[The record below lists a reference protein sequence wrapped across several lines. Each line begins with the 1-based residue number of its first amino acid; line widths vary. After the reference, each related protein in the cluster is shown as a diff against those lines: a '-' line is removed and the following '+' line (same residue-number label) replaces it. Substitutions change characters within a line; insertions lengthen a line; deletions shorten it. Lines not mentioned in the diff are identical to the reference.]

1 MDCTAGPP
9 SSVPDPQPLPAAP
22 APSSTRDLLSAWL
35 AVVLFV
41 AVLAVPGAADSPFG
55 NAHPSSPSR
64 LALVGAFG
72 LAATL
77 LLFRPGRVPGLALA
91 ALAALAIVKGGLG
104 VAAPVTGW
112 HATYTLTDTEPPLVA
127 RFIAGF
133 SSPSHRVDRR
143 IAFSGETFGLHF
155 LNDVMRY
162 GANGALQQRDTELPL
177 QVQWSGYVY
186 LPEGGPLTA
195 YLRGHGRF
203 WLELDRRGWAE
214 MTDPDYATVTTPHP
228 VSAGLH
234 VVRLAYEKPAAV
246 APAAF
251 LTLAAGEQVLVPG
264 PTARDVER
272 QARGGL
278 LASLTTGVVIAAAFI
293 AAVAIAVGL
302 GRRRFETWH
311 GSRVVAI
318 AGLALAVSV
327 GVAGWRHAR
336 PLTGTTV
343 HLAAGGDPLMY
354 EANAREIAQ
363 NGPLMRYGNPLGR
376 GTPFYFYPLYPYVR
390 AASLFVMGEDFAG
403 SVVLNTLAV
412 AVLGPL
418 FLALGWA
425 RLPTWR
431 ALAGLSVLAWITY
444 RHLFYFTLWGFTDC
458 VYMAL
463 VFLALWAAVRAVR
476 GGRLAHGVAAG
487 VAAGLAAACRPS
499 MMTFVPVLGVTM
511 LLWPGPW
518 PRARRIALAA
528 AVVAGFLLG
537 TSPFALRNYLVAGQ
551 PVLLV
556 NSWIQ
561 LPYFL
566 YPPEVPNP
574 VGLNGAPPTLMESAA
589 WALRIIQEEPVRS
602 LTVELRKLG
611 FCAGFTNLGFRGPTF
626 LHAWHPEFTV
636 LAVLFVVALVTR
648 VVPRPIAL
656 VLVAFAVSHVTAML
670 MAAPWTYGYK
680 SILPLQGAYLFA
692 AAYLGRRTAADDG
705 LGGQPAPQ

>member
-1 MDCTAGPP
+1 MPHP
-9 SSVPDPQPLPAAP
+9 LQLPAAP
-22 APSSTRDLLSAWL
+22 PPSNARDLLSAWL
-35 AVVLFV
+35 AVLLFV

-55 NAHPSSPSR
+55 NAYPSSPGR
-64 LALVGAFG
+64 LAVVGAFG
-72 LAATL
+72 LAAAL
-77 LLFRPGRVPGLALA
+77 LVFRPGRVPGGALAL
-91 ALAALAIVKGGLG
+91 LAALAIAKAGIGAV
-104 VAAPVTGW
+104 APVTGW
-112 HATYTLTDTEPPLVA
+112 HAAYTLTDTDPPLVA
-127 RFIAGF
+127 RFISGF
-133 SSPSHRVDRR
+133 AAPAHRIDRR

-162 GANGALQQRDTELPL
+162 GANGAVQQRDTELPL

-186 LPEGGPLTA
+186 LPDGGPLTA

-214 MTDPDYATVTTPHP
+214 MTDPDYATITTPYP
-228 VSAGLH
+228 VAAGLH
-234 VVRLAYEKPAAV
+234 AVRLAYEKPAAV
-246 APAAF
+246 VPAAF
-251 LTLAAGEQVLVPG
+251 LTLAAGERVLVPG

-272 QARGGL
+272 QPRGGL
-278 LASLTTGVVIAAAFI
+278 TASLTTGVVLAAAFI
-293 AAVAIAVGL
+293 VAAAIAVGL
-302 GRRRFETWH
+302 GRRRFEPWR
-311 GSRVVAI
+311 GSRLVAMT
-318 AGLALAVSV
+318 ALALAVTV

-363 NGPLMRYGNPLGR
+363 NGPLMRYGNPLGQ

-390 AASLFVMGEDFAG
+390 AASVFVMGEDFA
-403 SVVLNTLAV
+403 SSLILNALAV
-412 AVLGPL
+412 AVLAPI

-425 RLPTWR
+425 RLPAWR
-431 ALAGLSVLAWITY
+431 ALAGLSLLAGITY

-463 VFLALWAAVRAVR
+463 VFLALWAAIRAVR

-499 MMTFVPVLGVTM
+499 MMTFVPILGLTM
-511 LLWPGPW
+511 LLWPGPGS
-518 PRARRIALAA
+518 RARRLALAA

-566 YPPEVPNP
+566 YPPEMPNP
-574 VGLNGAPPTLMESAA
+574 VGLNGVPPTLVESAA
-589 WALRIIQEEPVRS
+589 WAWRVIQEDPARALS
-602 LTVELRKLG
+602 VELRKLG
-611 FCAGFTNLGFRGPTF
+611 FCAGFTNLGFQGPTF

-636 LAVLFVVALVTR
+636 LAVLFVAALATR
-648 VVPRPIAL
+648 AVPRPIAL
-656 VLVAFAVSHVTAML
+656 VFVAFGVSHVTAML

-692 AAYLGRRTAADDG
+692 AVYLGRRPGADDAP
-705 LGGQPAPQ
+705 GGEPAPL